1 MYFSNHNEA
10 ITYSYTNGRP
20 LEVEG
25 KGPLCK
31 EDLDVFPSA
40 DENWPEEYTAVH
52 LTKGITE
59 AKAGFLEAFT
69 GMEMLIIDRTVK
81 KIAMTDALAGL
92 LRTNGVL
99 IRGEFDTYAE
109 EFAKNNGLQFLH
121 ADIFLALDRD
131 EKHCENTFITL
142 RFYENGNT
150 EIEYDV
156 YSPGSSAGNCG
167 GGTVANEI
175 PSDFYAGCTIEKF
188 ADHFPAHLREK
199 LLKNK
204 ELERF
209 LRIANERRNINA

>member
-10 ITYSYTNGRP
+10 ITYSYTNGHP

-69 GMEMLIIDRTVK
+69 SMEMLIIDRTVK
-81 KIAMTDALAGL
+81 KIAMTDALAKL

-99 IRGEFDTYAE
+99 IRGEYDTFAE
-109 EFAKNNGLQFLH
+109 KFAKDNGLHFLH

-131 EKHCENTFITL
+131 EKRCENTFITL
-142 RFYENGNT
+142 RFYENGKT

-156 YSPGSSAGNCG
+156 YSPGISAGSCG
-167 GGTVANEI
+167 GGIVMNEI

-188 ADHFPAHLREK
+188 AEHFPIHLRK
-199 LLKNK
+199 TLMKNE
-204 ELERF
+204 ELRRF
-209 LRIANERRNINA
+209 LQTTNQRRKNS